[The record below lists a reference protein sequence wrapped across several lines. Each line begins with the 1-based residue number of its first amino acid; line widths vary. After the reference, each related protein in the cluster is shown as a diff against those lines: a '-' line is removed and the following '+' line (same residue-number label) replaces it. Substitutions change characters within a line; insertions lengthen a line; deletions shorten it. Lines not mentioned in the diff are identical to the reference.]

1 MTRQLPV
8 VDIAGTPFYVDVLR
22 EELRQQDDPHN
33 SISFNEFDQDGNGYT
48 FLYDKQRKN
57 VPASKVDLKHMEPW
71 LQWVTIPALME
82 LDPEGIALKYDIPL
96 AVLCPEKL
104 LAADDEDDDYS
115 NDELF
120 GLNL

>member
-48 FLYDKQRKN
+48 FLYDKGRKN
-57 VPASKVDLKHMEPW
+57 VPDSKVDLKHMEPW
-71 LQWVTIPALME
+71 LEWVTIPALME

-96 AVLCPEKL
+96 AVLCPDRL
-104 LAADDEDDDYS
+104 LTSDDEDDDYS
-115 NDELF
+115 NDELY